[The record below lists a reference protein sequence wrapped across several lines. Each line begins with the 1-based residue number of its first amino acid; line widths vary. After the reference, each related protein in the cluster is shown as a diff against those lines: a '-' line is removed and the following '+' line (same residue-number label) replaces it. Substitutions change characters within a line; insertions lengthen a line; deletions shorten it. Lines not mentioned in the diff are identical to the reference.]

1 MTAKSDNTLTIL
13 GYKVFVI
20 NKTDILI
27 GHLSEH
33 LLVMRLFL
41 CNMSKE
47 EIGFTGDK
55 SAFINLLHTHQYIA
69 IAKILS
75 HRYIQVFILFICIA
89 TIIAWLNEEFDVRIV
104 LLEQY
109 YLGRCCLLYT

>member
-1 MTAKSDNTLTIL
+1 MTAKSYSTLPII
-13 GYKVFVI
+13 GCKVLVI
-20 NKTDILI
+20 NKTDIFI

-55 SAFINLLHTHQYIA
+55 SAFINLLHPHQYIA
-69 IAKILS
+69 ISKILS

-89 TIIAWLNEEFDVRIV
+89 TVIAWLNDEFDVRIV

-109 YLGRCCLLYT
+109 YLGWC